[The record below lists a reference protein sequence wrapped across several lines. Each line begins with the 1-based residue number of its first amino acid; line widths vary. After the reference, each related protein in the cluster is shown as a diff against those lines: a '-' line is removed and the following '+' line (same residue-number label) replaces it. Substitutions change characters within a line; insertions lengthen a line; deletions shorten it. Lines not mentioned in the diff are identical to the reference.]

1 MTGLEISIR
10 IDKLRTAI
18 AYSRYKEK
26 YMTVGEGIMCHQEI
40 ASWYAVLDSR
50 TETPRYEV
58 PEVINKKVFKINQ
71 IATSENWQNPS
82 ELI

>member
-1 MTGLEISIR
+1 MTASEISVR

-26 YMTVGEGIMCHQEI
+26 YMSVGEGIACNQEV
-40 ASWYAVLDSR
+40 ASWFAVLDGRR
-50 TETPRYEV
+50 TKPKYQV
-58 PEVINKKVFKINQ
+58 SPEVNEKVLLINQ
-71 IATSENWQNPS
+71 IATRENWQNPS